1 MGVYTDFTRGH
12 MLYPGNS
19 NTAFK
24 VSSDSIQR
32 GRDETFTLEDLGSSK
47 ISLLSYQG
55 KYLAAEVEF
64 GRDFSYHGNDNSNT
78 RYKINAKSDERGLS
92 AEFTVEQQTGGTI
105 ALKTV
110 HGLYVFPAV
119 DGSLRGDSPKAV
131 ADQQESFTLE
141 CISGILIF
149 YEH

>member
-1 MGVYTDFTRGH
+1 MGVYTGDSGH
-12 MLYPGNS
+12 MLYSGNS

-32 GRDETFTLEDLGSSK
+32 GHRETFILEDLGSSK
-47 ISLLSYQG
+47 IALLSYQG
-55 KYLAAEVEF
+55 KYLAAEVESGGF
-64 GRDFSYHGNDNSNT
+64 MSYHGNDNSNIP
-78 RYKINAKSDERGLS
+78 YKINANSDERGPRE
-92 AEFTVEQQTGGTI
+92 EFTVEQQTGGTI

-110 HGLYVFPAV
+110 YGLYVIPGL
-119 DGSLRGDSPKAV
+119 DGSLKGDSPRTV
-131 ADQQESFTLE
+131 AGPTESFTLE